1 MTCIVRI
8 VRKTFSE
15 SSNTDFEALYAK
27 HSDEIS
33 SQSGCFSV
41 ELVTDASNPNVRT
54 TISRWD
60 NEESLNN
67 YRKSVLFGKVWPDT
81 KQLFS
86 APPEV
91 ISYISHSKSHLQ

>member
-1 MTCIVRI
+1 MTSIVRI
-8 VRKTFSE
+8 VRMTFSE
-15 SSNTDFEALYAK
+15 SSTVDFEALFAK
-27 HSDEIS
+27 HSDAIS

-41 ELVTDASNPNVRT
+41 ELVTDPSNPNVRT
-54 TISRWD
+54 TISRWE
-60 NEESLNN
+60 NELSLNN
-67 YRKSVLFGKVWPDT
+67 YRKSVLFGKVWPET

>member
-1 MTCIVRI
+1 MTSIIRI
-8 VRKTFSE
+8 VRMTFSE
-15 SSNTDFEALYAK
+15 SRTVDFDVLFAK
-27 HSDEIS
+27 HANEIS

-41 ELVTDASNPNVRT
+41 ELVKDASNPNIRT

-60 NEESLNN
+60 NEGSLNK
-67 YRKSVLFGKVWPDT
+67 YRKSVLFGKVWPET

-91 ISYISHSKSHLQ
+91 ISYISHSKLHLQ

>member
-1 MTCIVRI
+1 MTSIVRI
-8 VRKTFSE
+8 VRMTFSE
-15 SSNTDFEALYAK
+15 SSKIDFEALFAK

-41 ELVTDASNPNVRT
+41 ELVTDASNPNVKT

-67 YRKSVLFGKVWPDT
+67 YRKSVLFGKVWPET